1 MDLLISLTSC
11 ARRLGTSTRKLRYRL
26 EKDKPV
32 PDRRMQAGKY
42 LVRYMT
48 AQDYQI
54 IKEWWA
60 LVLEGDKHE

>member
-32 PDRRMQAGKY
+32 PDRRMQAGRC

-48 AQDYQI
+48 AQD
-54 IKEWWA
+54 
-60 LVLEGDKHE
+60 